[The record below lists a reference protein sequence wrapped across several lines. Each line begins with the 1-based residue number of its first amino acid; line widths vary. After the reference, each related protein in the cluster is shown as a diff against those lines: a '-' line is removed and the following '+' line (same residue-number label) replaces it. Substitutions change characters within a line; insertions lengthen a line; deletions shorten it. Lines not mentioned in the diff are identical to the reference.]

1 LDDRVTFEVKPATG
15 SRRTHSSEEPRH
27 SPASAVRPRLAGL
40 TTAVP
45 PYTMDQKAVAERAR
59 VHFGDLV
66 GDRAE
71 RLMPVYGNAGVENR
85 HACVPIEWHGEPHGW
100 RERNAIYLESAVALL
115 ERAAAGCLTAVG
127 LQSHDVDAIV
137 VVSTSGIATPSLDAI
152 LINRLGLRPDV
163 KRLPIFGFGCA
174 GGVLGLSRAA
184 DFARLDPDANI
195 LFLVVELCSLTFRG
209 NDKTAANFISTALFA
224 DGAVAALISGHGDG
238 IALGPSGEHTWHD
251 TLDIMGWEVEDN
263 GLQVRLSRDIP
274 SFVRERM
281 RDVTLQFLNRHG
293 LQLRDVDR
301 FVCHPGGTKILIAL
315 EEALGLAEGTL
326 AEARGVL
333 RDYGNMSAAT
343 VLFVL
348 DRMLKG
354 GASGRMLMTTMGPGF
369 TAGFQIIETA

>member
-1 LDDRVTFEVKPATG
+1 LDDRVKFEVRQPALR
-15 SRRTHSSEEPRH
+15 RRTHSSEELRR
-27 SPASAVRPRLAGL
+27 SPASTIRPRLCGL

-45 PYTMDQKAVAERAR
+45 PYVIDQRTVAERAL

-71 RLMPVYGNAGVENR
+71 RLMPVYGNAGVQNR
-85 HACVPIEWHGEPHGW
+85 HICVPMDWHGQPHGW
-100 RERNAIYLESAVALL
+100 RERNAVYLESAVALL
-115 ERAAAGCLTAVG
+115 ERAAAGCLATVG
-127 LQSHDVDAIV
+127 LRAQDVDAIV
-137 VVSTSGIATPSLDAI
+137 VVSTSGIATPSLDTI
-152 LINRLGLRPDV
+152 LLNRLGLRSDV

-224 DGAVAALISGHGDG
+224 DGAAAALVSGHGDG
-238 IALGPSGEHTWHD
+238 IALGASGEHTWPD
-251 TLDIMGWEVEDN
+251 TLDIMGWGVEDN
-263 GLQVRLSRDIP
+263 GLQVLLSRDLP
-274 SFVRERM
+274 SFVRERL
-281 RDVTLQFLNRHG
+281 RDVTLQFLDRHG
-293 LQLRDVDR
+293 LQLADIDR
-301 FVCHPGGTKILIAL
+301 FVCHPGGAKVLTAL
-315 EEALGLAEGTL
+315 EEALGIPEGTL
-326 AEARGVL
+326 VEARGVL